1 MDQSGTHDPDPEAV
15 KKAEKLSALGLTEGG
30 ARRQNY

>member
-1 MDQSGTHDPDPEAV
+1 MDQSGTHAPEAV

-30 ARRQNY
+30 ARRLNY